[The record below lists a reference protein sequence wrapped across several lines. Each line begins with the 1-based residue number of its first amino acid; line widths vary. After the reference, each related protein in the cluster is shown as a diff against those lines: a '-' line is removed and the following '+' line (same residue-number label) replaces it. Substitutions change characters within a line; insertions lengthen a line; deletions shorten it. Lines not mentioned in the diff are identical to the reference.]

1 MNVALDTIYK
11 PSPCRGHHTTNP
23 SRGNIIY
30 FGAICILNT
39 DTQNNKTL
47 WLFRVSSLYN
57 YCILY
62 DSTRKKKH
70 IYIYIYL
77 YIHEHTHVA
86 QFKILK
92 VATDKLMIWLIVF
105 ILLCC
110 SVCATGQVDDHLFI
124 LLLITGPHVT
134 SELLLWWVLVFQN
147 NG

>member
-1 MNVALDTIYK
+1 MWLWIWY
-11 PSPCRGHHTTNP
+11 SNP
-23 SRGNIIY
+23 AHAGDITQLTHQGATLLWSNLHPKYWYAKQQNSLAVQSVII
-30 FGAICILNT
+30 IQLLHS
-39 DTQNNKTL
+39 L
-47 WLFRVSSLYN
+47 WFN
-57 YCILY
+57 QK
-62 DSTRKKKH
+62 KKKH
-70 IYIYIYL
+70 THIYIYL

-124 LLLITGPHVT
+124 LLLITGLHVT
-134 SELLLWWVLVFQN
+134 SELLLRWVLVFQN